1 LASTAGYAQTVKVYA
16 YSRLTRVLGEN
27 WEGGHRRRRPGR
39 LNWGKDVVRLG
50 GGRAERPVVSVVV
63 PTRDEIGNIEP
74 LLERLAQVAPDISM
88 EIIFVDDSSDG
99 TDDEIRR
106 LAPAQRRRV
115 TVLHRDRD
123 ERWGGL
129 GGAVVD
135 GLQHAR
141 GTWICVMDADLQH
154 PPEVIEQMLESA
166 NAGSVDLVVASR
178 FCRGGVHNLGR
189 LRGLLSDGSS
199 TLARVCFPRV
209 LRKVS
214 DPMSGFFLF
223 RRDAVD
229 IEHLKPHGFK
239 ILLEILVREPSL
251 RRTEVPFTF
260 AERNAGTSKA
270 SMAEARRYLIHLG
283 TLRLTAAARLMAFAA
298 VGLTGLAVNTLL
310 LALFTSTFGFYY
322 VLSAILA
329 TQGSTLWNFVLSER
343 WVFRGAVHRH
353 SRTRRVVLFYAVN
366 NAALALRGPMLIVL
380 TSVAGIHYLLSN
392 VISLG
397 ALTVARFL
405 IADTWIWSKRQ
416 LRGGKRIHRYDIHG
430 LITVDSTV
438 ALPELERFRV
448 ESLSELPSIS
458 VRIGRVLPSA
468 SSANR
473 LVYDE
478 GLGRA
483 GFAAQ
488 ITRRGH
494 RLEIVASE
502 LLRRSPHVLYTN
514 IVEPVLRWTF
524 AEKGFAL
531 VHGACLAV
539 GEHAFL
545 ITARTD
551 TGKTTTVLK
560 TLDANPLCSFLSDDL
575 SLVSP
580 DGTVLTYP
588 KPMTISR
595 HTVSA
600 VKTPLLSGRE
610 RFALLFQSRIHS
622 RSGRRFAFILTRTG
636 LPVATINALVQLI
649 VPPPKYHVERLIPDV
664 TLGSSARLDHLVVIA
679 RGADGSRVLDSD
691 EALELLLEHCEDA
704 YGFPPYEHVAS
715 FLHSGNG
722 TDLRAKE
729 RETIRQA
736 LDGVEATVLT
746 SSSRE
751 WWLELRPLIMGDGET
766 AGAHSEVTPE
776 IGLPAES
783 LGLT

>member
-1 LASTAGYAQTVKVYA
+1 M
-16 YSRLTRVLGEN
+16 
-27 WEGGHRRRRPGR
+27 
-39 LNWGKDVVRLG
+39 
-50 GGRAERPVVSVVV
+50 VSVVV

-106 LAPAQRRRV
+106 LAPEQGRRV
-115 TVLHRDRD
+115 TVLHRDRS

-129 GGAVVD
+129 GGAIVD
-135 GLQHAR
+135 GLRHAR
-141 GTWICVMDADLQH
+141 GTWICVIDADLQH
-154 PPEVIEQMLESA
+154 PPEVIEQMLECA
-166 NAGSVDLVVASR
+166 DAGSVDLVVASR

-189 LRGLLSDGSS
+189 LRGLLSNGSS
-199 TLARVCFPRV
+199 TLARACFPRV

-229 IEHLKPHGFK
+229 AERLKPHGFK

-270 SMAEARRYLIHLG
+270 SMAEARRYLVHLG
-283 TLRLTAAARLMAFAA
+283 KLRITAAARLTAFAA

-310 LALFTSTFGFYY
+310 LAFFTRTFGLYY
-322 VLSAILA
+322 ILSAILA

-343 WVFRGAVHRH
+343 WVFRGGVHRH

-366 NAALALRGPMLIVL
+366 NAALALRGPMLFVL
-380 TSVAGIHYLLSN
+380 TSVVGIHYLLSN

-397 ALTVARFL
+397 ALTIARFL
-405 IADTWIWSKRQ
+405 IADTWIWAKRQ
-416 LRGGKRIHRYDIHG
+416 LRGGRRIHRYDIHG

-458 VRIGRVLPSA
+458 VRIGKVQPSA

-483 GFAAQ
+483 GFAVQ
-488 ITRRGH
+488 ITRGH

-524 AEKGFAL
+524 AEQGFAL

-539 GEHAFL
+539 GEQAFL

-580 DGTVLTYP
+580 DGSVLTYP

-600 VKTPLLSGRE
+600 VKSPLLSRRE
-610 RFALLFQSRIHS
+610 RLGLYFQSRIHS
-622 RSGRRFAFILTRTG
+622 RSGRRFAFILTKTG
-636 LPVATINALVQLI
+636 LPVATINALVQVI

-664 TLGSSARLDHLVVIA
+664 TLGSSARLDRLVVIA

-783 LGLT
+783 FGLT